1 MTYQCPMG
9 HASDDADFCSVCGS
23 QIEPAAAAA
32 AAAPPAMPTH
42 THATSG
48 NAGVAESCPKCSEV
62 RDDPQSPFCGVC
74 GYDYVNKV
82 GGDQAAVVAAQAPS
96 QPAASSP
103 VTSNAVAFAG
113 STRRVDVTVTVAG
126 QPARKYSL
134 FEEQNLIGRSSSAVQ
149 QAVGIDGDDGVSR
162 RHLMIEM
169 VDGKVS
175 VRDVGSANGTVHET
189 ADGAKTPLANG
200 EQRDLAVGDRLR
212 IGASTVITVEAIVN

>member
-23 QIEPAAAAA
+23 QIEPAVAAA
-32 AAAPPAMPTH
+32 AAAPSAMPTH
-42 THATSG
+42 AHATSG
-48 NAGVAESCPKCSEV
+48 NAAATESCPKCSEV

-82 GGDQAAVVAAQAPS
+82 GGDQAAVVAAQALS

-103 VTSNAVAFAG
+103 ATSNAVAAAG
-113 STRRVDVTVTVAG
+113 STRRVDITVTVAG

-134 FEEQNLIGRSSSAVQ
+134 FDEQNLIGRTSSAVQ
-149 QAVGIDGDDGVSR
+149 QAVGIAGDDGISR

-189 ADGAKTPLANG
+189 ADGAKAILANG

-212 IGASTVITVEAIVN
+212 IGASTVITVEAIIN

>member
-1 MTYQCPMG
+1 M
-9 HASDDADFCSVCGS
+9 
-23 QIEPAAAAA
+23 
-32 AAAPPAMPTH
+32 
-42 THATSG
+42 
-48 NAGVAESCPKCSEV
+48 
-62 RDDPQSPFCGVC
+62 C

-103 VTSNAVAFAG
+103 VTSNGVAFAG
-113 STRRVDVTVTVAG
+113 STRRVDVKVTVAG

-134 FEEQNLIGRSSSAVQ
+134 FDEQNLIGRSSSAVQ
-149 QAVGIDGDDGVSR
+149 QAVGIDGDDGISR

-169 VDGKVS
+169 VDGKAS